1 VKPLV
6 HPSRGQELV
15 ELARRVIRGHL
26 EATSVEASP
35 ELMAALPQPAGV
47 FVTIRRTNGDLRGC
61 VGTQHPV
68 CPSVAEEVVRVAPL
82 AAFSDPRFPPIAPAE
97 LDGLHFE
104 VSILTPPEPVA
115 DPSELDPERYGATME
130 DARGRRAL
138 LLPAIPGI
146 ETVDRQL
153 YELRRKAGIEPGASV
168 RLQRFEVIKFE
179 EEWPRMDAAGQ
190 K

>member
-1 VKPLV
+1 MD
-6 HPSRGQELV
+6 
-15 ELARRVIRGHL
+15 
-26 EATSVEASP
+26 ASP
-35 ELMAALPQPAGV
+35 ELMAALPDPAGV

-68 CPSVAEEVVRVAPL
+68 CGSVAEEVIRVAPL
-82 AAFSDPRFPPIAPAE
+82 AAFSDPRFPPIRHAE
-97 LDGLHFE
+97 LPGLHFE

-130 DARGRRAL
+130 DTRGRRAL

-153 YELRRKAGIEPGASV
+153 YELRRKAGIEAGVSV

-179 EEWPRMDAAGQ
+179 EDWPQMEAADQ